1 MQSPPTPTKLN
12 EFGLKLSEFGLIE
25 QFFAQPALG
34 RSAAQ
39 GRIKLGIG
47 DDCALIGPRAG
58 YELAVSTD
66 MLIEGRH
73 FLPGV
78 EAALLGHKAL
88 AVNLSD
94 LAACGAEPVAFTLSM
109 ALPAADAAW
118 LAAFS
123 RGLFAL
129 ADAHQIC
136 LIGGDTTKSVQP
148 DGKQAGPICLS
159 ITVMGE
165 LPQGTALLR
174 SGAQVG
180 DDIYVS
186 GTLGDARLALGHFF
200 SEWALSDASFDAT
213 RLRMEQ
219 PEPRVTL
226 GRALRG
232 VASSA
237 VDVSD
242 GFLGDLQHILARS
255 HAGAQVMADTL
266 PKSAALQSEP
276 LDRQRLCSLS
286 GGDDYELIF
295 TAPPSHASAVEAAAR
310 TAKTR
315 ITRVGRITADKTLQL
330 LDHDQ
335 KPLENRYAS
344 FDHFI

>member
-1 MQSPPTPTKLN
+1 MPPENTLT
-12 EFGLKLSEFGLIE
+12 EFSLIE
-25 QFFAQPALG
+25 QFFARPALE
-34 RSAAQ
+34 RSVADA
-39 GRIKLGIG
+39 RIALGIG
-47 DDCALIGPRAG
+47 DDCALIKPRAG

-66 MLIEGRH
+66 MLMEGRH
-73 FLPGV
+73 FLPTV
-78 EAALLGHKAL
+78 DAAHMGHKAL

-109 ALPAADAAW
+109 ALPEARADW

-123 RGLFAL
+123 RGMFAL
-129 ADAHQIC
+129 AEAHHIA

-148 DGKQAGPICLS
+148 DGKGPGPICLS

-200 SEWALSDASFDAT
+200 KEWVLNDASFAT
-213 RLRMEQ
+213 TRNRMEQ
-219 PEPRVTL
+219 PEPRVAL
-226 GRALRG
+226 GAALRG
-232 VASSA
+232 LATSA

-242 GFLGDLQHILARS
+242 GFLGDLQHILTRS
-255 HAGAQVMADTL
+255 RVGAHVWADAL
-266 PKSAALQSEP
+266 PKSAALQCES
-276 LDRQRLCSLS
+276 LAQQRLCSLS

-295 TAPPSHASAVEAAAR
+295 TAPPSQIKAVEAAAHA
-310 TAKTR
+310 TKTR

-330 LDHDQ
+330 LDSTQ
-335 KPLENRYAS
+335 KPLENHYTS
-344 FDHFI
+344 FDHFT

>member
-1 MQSPPTPTKLN
+1 MQSPPTLP
-12 EFGLKLSEFGLIE
+12 KLSEFGLIE
-25 QFFAQPALG
+25 QFFAQPALSL
-34 RSAAQ
+34 SAAQ

-47 DDCALIGPRAG
+47 DDCALISPRAG

-78 EAALLGHKAL
+78 DAALLGHKAL

-109 ALPAADAAW
+109 ALPAANADW

-123 RGLFAL
+123 QGLFAL
-129 ADAHQIC
+129 ADAYEIC

-200 SEWALSDASFDAT
+200 KEWALSDASFAST

-226 GRALRG
+226 GVALRG
-232 VASSA
+232 IASSA

-242 GFLGDLQHILARS
+242 GFLGDLQHILSRS
-255 HAGAQVMADTL
+255 HVGAQVMADAL

-295 TAPPSHASAVEAAAR
+295 TAAPSHASAVEAAAR
-310 TAKTR
+310 AATTR

-330 LDHDQ
+330 LDHDK